1 MLGILSVIPVIGPIV
16 QGVIDLFKQRADVDL
31 QKVLDANKTALA
43 KSTDENKT
51 DVAVMQTR
59 LALALA
65 TKEDL
70 GPKLMKDVIMY
81 GPAVWIL
88 VYFYNLA
95 FRNLIPDWTWTVN
108 APDAYMQ
115 FIPLAI
121 IGYLFVTAY
130 KGKA

>member
-1 MLGILSVIPVIGPIV
+1 MLSILSVIPVSGPIV

-31 QKVLDANKTALA
+31 QKVLDSNKTALA

-51 DVAVMQTR
+51 DVAVLQTR

-65 TKEDL
+65 TKDDL

-95 FRNLIPDWTWTVN
+95 FSGLIPEWTWRVGTPESN
-108 APDAYMQ
+108 MQ

-121 IGYLFVTAY
+121 IGYLF
-130 KGKA
+130 